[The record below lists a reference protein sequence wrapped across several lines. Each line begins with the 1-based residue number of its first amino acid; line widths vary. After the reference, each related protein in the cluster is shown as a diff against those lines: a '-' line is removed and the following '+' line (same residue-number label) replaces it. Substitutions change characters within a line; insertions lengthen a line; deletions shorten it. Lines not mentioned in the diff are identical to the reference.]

1 MRVYGTVNR
10 SAILHNLSRVREKVA
25 NTSVMCVVKANA
37 YGHGIMQVAKIL
49 QSKTD
54 GFAVAT
60 VEEALELREMGIVK
74 PICILSGFHE
84 AEQLA
89 DIRSQKLEVVLYCD
103 EQIKLLESEK
113 EKWDSPVWVKIN
125 SGMNRLGFAPHEI
138 HKVVERLNSMAF
150 GMDSIRFMSH
160 FACADEPEQ
169 YKTNEQLEIFFDSV
183 YAYSSAKSIANS
195 AGILAY
201 PESHFDWVRPG
212 IMLYGV
218 SPFPHLPHT
227 DFNLKPALDVYS
239 TIVAVNEVRKGDSVG
254 YGGVWT
260 SPDTRRIGIVACGYG
275 DGYPRNVPTG
285 ASVLIQENRAS
296 IVGRISMDTFAVD
309 LSGHP
314 SVSVGTKVKL
324 FGNGLPVEEVAT
336 AAGTIPY
343 ELLVSVNP
351 RAINII

>member
-1 MRVYGTVNR
+1 MRVYGTVNG
-10 SAILHNLSRVREKVA
+10 SAILHNLSIVREKVA
-25 NTSVMCVVKANA
+25 NTRIMCVIKTNA
-37 YGHGIMQVAKIL
+37 YGHGLVQVARIL
-49 QSKTD
+49 ESQTD

-60 VEEALELREMGIVK
+60 VEEALELREAGIVS

-84 AEQLA
+84 AGQLA

-103 EQIKLLESEK
+103 EQIKLIESEK
-113 EKWDSPVWVKIN
+113 KEWGLPVWVKVN

-138 HKVVERLNSMAF
+138 HKVVERLKSMAF
-150 GMDSIRFMSH
+150 DMGSIRFMSH
-160 FACADEPEQ
+160 FAYADEPEQ
-169 YKTNEQLEIFFDSV
+169 YKTNEQLEIFFNSV

-195 AGILAY
+195 AGVLAY

-212 IMLYGV
+212 IMLFGV

-227 DFNLKPALDVYS
+227 DFNLKPALDIYS

-254 YGGVWT
+254 YGGAWT
-260 SPDTRRIGIVACGYG
+260 SPDTRRVGIVACGYG

-285 ASVLIQENRAS
+285 APVLIQEKRAT
-296 IVGRISMDTFAVD
+296 IVGRVSMDTFAVD
-309 LSGHP
+309 LSNHP
-314 SVSVGTKVKL
+314 SASVGTKVKL

-336 AAGTIPY
+336 TAGTIPY

-351 RAINII
+351 RAIKII